1 MIAQGVVDLAEKEKE
16 NPKVQRLKKSIK
28 GIEKETKNLFNSLKL
43 CEIDSVKKS
52 IFEELAKME
61 EKKKLLKEQ
70 LLIEE
75 SQTLNITKTQV
86 KFFLNQIKNGNIDD
100 IRYKR
105 TIINSLI
112 IRCSYMMKQLQS
124 FLASKERHMRAKF
137 QQYKSLSVRFWVAQL
152 CHFCN
157 QLTNC

>member
-61 EKKKLLKEQ
+61 EEKKLLKEQ

-105 TIINSLI
+105 AIINSLI
-112 IRCSYMMKQLQS
+112 NKV
-124 FLASKERHMRAKF
+124 FLYDETITIVFSVQGRHMRAKP

-152 CHFCN
+152 CHLCYCKN
-157 QLTNC
+157 